1 MKNSMITWM
10 KDRNETRAG
19 QGTGK
24 KEQVPSPGF
33 YERKKACS
41 VTCRMLDEKN
51 GATNIGLCWHKETL
65 KLNNSVRTKGM
76 KEQSTRKIKQNPAGS
91 THL

>member
-51 GATNIGLCWHKETL
+51 VWGNKHWAMLAQRNTKTEQQCKNKRYE
-65 KLNNSVRTKGM
+65 RT
-76 KEQSTRKIKQNPAGS
+76 EY
-91 THL
+91 